1 MSKIKT
7 KKNQDKINEWTDAI
21 CCATANIKDL
31 AAKIASGAV
40 GIPSTEILCMIRHM
54 TQYLDMIGDYEA
66 LIDEEEKKK

>member
-1 MSKIKT
+1 MKKT
-7 KKNQDKINEWTDAI
+7 KHNEKIDAWKAAI
-21 CCATANIKDL
+21 CDATTNIKDL
-31 AAKIASGAV
+31 AAKIASGVV